1 VQLGAIRKLVT
12 EAADHGLV
20 PADLAASVLR
30 VQGAKRRGARAGNW
44 LTLEQARDLLAVP
57 DANTLKGKRNR
68 AMLALL
74 LGCALRRGELAQLC
88 VEQIQQREARWAIV
102 DLVGKG
108 RRVRTVPVPAWVKQ
122 AVDLWTA
129 AAGIVRGRIFRG
141 VQKADRVWGEG
152 LTPEAVWGVVESAA
166 RQIGIEKLAPHDLRR
181 TCAKLCRRA
190 GGDLQQIQ
198 FLLGHASIQTTERY
212 LGTGQELATAVND
225 RLEIL

>member
-1 VQLGAIRKLVT
+1 MSIIEYWKATDLV
-12 EAADHGLV
+12 
-20 PADLAASVLR
+20 ASVLR
-30 VQGAKRRGARAGNW
+30 VQGAKRRGTRAGNW

-57 DANTLKGKRNR
+57 DANTLKGKRDR

-74 LGCALRRGELAQLC
+74 LGCALRRGELAALC
-88 VEQIQQREARWAIV
+88 MEQIEMREARWVIV

-122 AVDLWTA
+122 TLDSWTA
-129 AAGIVRGRIFRG
+129 SSGIAAGRVFRA
-141 VQKADRVWGEG
+141 VQKAGSVWGEG

-166 RQIGIEKLAPHDLRR
+166 REIGIERLAPHDLRR

-212 LGTGQELATAVND
+212 LGTGQELVTAVND

>member
-1 VQLGAIRKLVT
+1 VLFFLIVVIQSIAQLACFGSRRKRQRRCDRLV
-12 EAADHGLV
+12 
-20 PADLAASVLR
+20 
-30 VQGAKRRGARAGNW
+30 
-44 LTLEQARDLLAVP
+44 VP
-57 DANTLKGKRNR
+57 DGHTLKGKRDR
-68 AMLALL
+68 AMLAIL
-74 LGCALRRGELAQLC
+74 LGCALRRGELAALG
-88 VEQIQQREARWAIV
+88 VEQIQQREARWVIV

-122 AVDLWTA
+122 AVDLWTSA
-129 AAGIVRGRIFRG
+129 ARIAAGRIFG
-141 VQKADRVWGEG
+141 AVQKADRVWGEG
-152 LTPEAVWGVVESAA
+152 LTPEAVWGVVEGAA

-225 RLEIL
+225 RLEL